1 MDARPRDA
9 RPRPFDPRDALDEAI
24 QAKTTAKTR
33 GLAKVANVSLPTW
46 IGPFGA

>member
-24 QAKTTAKTR
+24 QAKTTANT
-33 GLAKVANVSLPTW
+33 
-46 IGPFGA
+46 GAGEA